1 MDNKYHPYTE
11 GEFRELKSIAET
23 ITSHI
28 PQDKV
33 DFVWNNHNRINGNN
47 ETKPCTCGSAAGH
60 WKRAMETIRGF
71 IQRVEG

>member
-11 GEFRELKSIAET
+11 GEFRELKAIAET
-23 ITSHI
+23 ITTHI

-33 DFVWNNHNRINGNN
+33 GFVWSNHNKINGNN
-47 ETKPCTCGSAAGH
+47 ETQPCTCGSAASH

>member
-11 GEFRELKSIAET
+11 GEFRELKTIAET
-23 ITSHI
+23 ITTHI

-33 DFVWNNHNRINGNN
+33 GWVWSNHNKINGNN
-47 ETKPCTCGSAAGH
+47 ETQPCTCGSAVGH